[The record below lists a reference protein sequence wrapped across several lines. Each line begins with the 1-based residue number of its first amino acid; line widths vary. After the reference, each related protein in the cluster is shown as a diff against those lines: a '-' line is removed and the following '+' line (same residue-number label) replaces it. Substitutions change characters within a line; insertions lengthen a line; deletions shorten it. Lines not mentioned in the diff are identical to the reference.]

1 MSAMRDLIILLV
13 HGIATVA
20 RLTGPGGLRA
30 VVAESLLVTHQLLI
44 LNDQTVDGPGLPSV
58 VAHP

>member
-1 MSAMRDLIILLV
+1 MIPGMVGKMSAMRDLIILLV

-30 VVAESLLVTHQLLI
+30 VVAESLLVKHQLLI
-44 LNDQTVDGPGLPSV
+44 LNRS
-58 VAHP
+58 